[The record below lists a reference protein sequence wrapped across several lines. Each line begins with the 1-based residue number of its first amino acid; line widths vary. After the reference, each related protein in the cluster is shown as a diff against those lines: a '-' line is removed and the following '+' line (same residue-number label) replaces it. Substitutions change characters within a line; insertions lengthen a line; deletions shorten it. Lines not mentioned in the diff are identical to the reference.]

1 MARIEETLRI
11 FTGRLRALY
20 KCAKQGRYTQQETWI
35 DICEF
40 QIESPISKR
49 SFLFFTAKTQ
59 DILPLLII
67 VQHKI
72 KYLSS
77 VEGLVNKDIVTAQS
91 IKCYRK
97 CHSSLNLVVG
107 I

>member
-1 MARIEETLRI
+1 M
-11 FTGRLRALY
+11 
-20 KCAKQGRYTQQETWI
+20 

-40 QIESPISKR
+40 QTESPISKR

-59 DILPLLII
+59 DILPLLID
-67 VQHKI
+67 VQHKNI
-72 KYLSS
+72 YLSS
-77 VEGLVNKDIVTAQS
+77 VEGLVNKGTVTAQS
-91 IKCYRK
+91 IKCYTK